1 MSDGK
6 LYDILGV
13 SRNASE
19 HEIKK
24 AYRKLAKEY
33 HPDKNPQE
41 GEKFKEISYA
51 YEVLTDPRKR
61 EIYNTYGVNGLKE
74 GGHDAGFPA
83 DDIFSHIFGG
93 SPFGGMFGGMDGS
106 SRRRRHRGEDTV
118 HPLRVTLE
126 DIYNGKTIKLQV
138 DHTVICKGCDGMGG
152 RAGANFKCSSCRGR
166 GIKITFKQLGPNM
179 MQQMQSA
186 CSECRGEGEIINEKD
201 ACKTCKGR
209 KVVKETKVLEVHV
222 DKGMRDSERIVFKG
236 EGDQQPGTEP
246 GDVVIILQT
255 KSHDLFHREGNDLY
269 MTHTLTLTE
278 ALCGFELILKHL
290 DGRDIVIRHPPG
302 SVIEPRTLKGI
313 RGEGMPIYRD
323 PFEKGNLYIKFDVTF
338 PENHFAD
345 ETVLKEIE
353 SLIGDRP
360 DAVKIPTGENVE
372 EVDLHDY
379 DPNMQENHQARS
391 EAYEDDDDHQRGPG
405 VQCSHQ

>member
-1 MSDGK
+1 MAGGK

-61 EIYNTYGVNGLKE
+61 EIYNTYGINGLKE
-74 GGHDAGFPA
+74 GVHETGFPA

-93 SPFGGMFGGMDGS
+93 SPFSSMFGGMDGS
-106 SRRRRHRGEDTV
+106 SRRRRQRGEDTV
-118 HPLRVTLE
+118 HPLRLTLE

-138 DHTVICKGCDGMGG
+138 DHTVICKACEGMGG
-152 RAGANFKCSSCRGR
+152 RAGANLTCPSCRGR
-166 GIKITFKQLGPNM
+166 GIRVTFKQLGPNM

-186 CSECRGEGEIINEKD
+186 CSECHGEGEIINEKD
-201 ACKTCKGR
+201 ACKACRGR
-209 KVVKETKVLEVHV
+209 KVVKETKYLEVHV
-222 DKGMRDSERIVFKG
+222 DKGMRDNERIVFKG

-246 GDVVIILQT
+246 GDVVIVLQT
-255 KSHDLFHREGNDLY
+255 KPHELFHREGNDLF
-269 MTHTLTLTE
+269 MTRELTLTE
-278 ALCGFELILKHL
+278 ALCGFELVLKHL
-290 DGRDIVIRHPPG
+290 DGRDIVVRHPAG
-302 SVIEPRTLKGI
+302 TVIEPRSLKGI
-313 RGEGMPIYRD
+313 RGEGMPIYRN
-323 PFEKGNLYIKFDVTF
+323 PLEKGNLYIKFDVAF

-345 ETVLKEIE
+345 ETALKEIE
-353 SLIGDRP
+353 ILIGDRP
-360 DAVKIPTGENVE
+360 VATKIPVGDNVE

-379 DPNMQENHQARS
+379 DPNAQESRQARS
-391 EAYEDDDDHQRGPG
+391 EVYDDDDDHPRGPG
-405 VQCSHQ
+405 VQCTHQ